1 MVDARGTHPIA
12 NISWRRNLY
21 ALWIAQLLTII
32 GFSMRTPFLP
42 FFLEDLGATS
52 FESQALWAGII
63 NASGAIVMAFAQ
75 PIWGILSDRRGRKLM
90 VLRAMFVAAI
100 TITLMSLVQSPWH
113 LLGLRLVEGC
123 FTGTVAASTTLVAS
137 TTPRRHRGFAL
148 GMMQTAIFSG
158 ASIGPL
164 FGGILADQIGFRP
177 TFALAGSL
185 LFISVLIVIT
195 QVQEDFKP
203 PEPGAPNAA
212 GAVSNRVILLSAAM
226 IAMMGILFALRTG
239 SSGLQPIMPLFIQ
252 ELAGIGSNVATLSGL
267 AIGVAGVTSAIS
279 AITLGR
285 IADRVGHT
293 RILLLSSIGVALFY
307 IPMAFAQAPWH
318 MIAFNAVLGIA
329 AGGVTPSA
337 NAVITNLTPANRRG
351 AIFGFSSSV
360 SSMGGF
366 VGPIGGA
373 ALAATIGIR
382 FVFIAISTLM
392 AIATLMIVRA
402 RRHGVDFDA
411 EGED

>member
-1 MVDARGTHPIA
+1 MVLARGRRPIS

-42 FFLEDLGATS
+42 YFLKDLGATS

-63 NASGAIVMAFAQ
+63 NAGGAIVMAIAQ
-75 PIWGILSDRRGRKLM
+75 PIWGILADRRGRKVM
-90 VLRAMFVAAI
+90 VIRAMVVASF
-100 TITLMSLVQSPWH
+100 TIGLMSLVQSPWH
-113 LLGLRLVEGC
+113 LLILRFIEGG

-137 TTPRRHRGFAL
+137 TTPRNHRGYAL

-164 FGGILADQIGFRP
+164 FGGLLADQIGYRP

-185 LFISVLIVIT
+185 LFIAVIIVIT
-195 QVQEDFKP
+195 QVEEDFEP
-203 PEPGAPNAA
+203 PT
-212 GAVSNRVILLSAAM
+212 VSEQAEVGGITNRAILMGSAM
-226 IAMMGILFALRTG
+226 IAMLAVLFAVRTG
-239 SSGLQPIMPLFIQ
+239 SSAVQPIMPLFIQ
-252 ELAGIGSNVATLSGL
+252 QLAGVGSNVATLSGL

-279 AITLGR
+279 AVILGR
-285 IADRVGHT
+285 MADRIGHT
-293 RILLLSSIGVALFY
+293 RILLLAAIGVTIFY
-307 IPMAFAQAPWH
+307 LPMTFAQAPWH
-318 MIAFNAVLGIA
+318 IILFNAILGVA

-351 AIFGFSSSV
+351 AIFGFTSSIT
-360 SSMGGF
+360 SMGGF

-373 ALAATIGIR
+373 ALAATIGLR
-382 FVFIAISTLM
+382 SVFVAISILV
-392 AIATLMIVRA
+392 AVAVVLLIYIRS
-402 RRHGVDFDA
+402 RGVDFDA
-411 EGED
+411 EGEE